1 MMMGESDGI
10 IPGFE
15 PGADNNLSTRRHEME
30 KRGLIV
36 LLVLAMTGSA
46 LACSAIGGA
55 TKGSG
60 RIVTSEVDVRGF
72 SGVTFAG
79 FGNLYIEVG
88 SAEELRIE
96 VDDNLISY
104 FEAEVDN
111 KMLTIK
117 VKEGASLEPSDEVNF
132 YLTVKELDTIV
143 LTGAGKIESAA
154 LRAEQFSVD
163 LSGAGD
169 LTLAGLNAGSL
180 NVDISGAGSLEIE
193 SGWVDEQT
201 VDISGAG
208 DYKAEGLQS
217 GSASLDITGAGSATV
232 WAVTELAVTGSGVG
246 KVEYAGN
253 PQLSTEGSV
262 SVKPISD

>member
-1 MMMGESDGI
+1 MK
-10 IPGFE
+10 
-15 PGADNNLSTRRHEME
+15 

-60 RIVTSEVDVRGF
+60 RVVTSEIDVRGF

-96 VDDNLISY
+96 VDDNLVSY
-104 FEAEVDN
+104 FEANVDN

-132 YLTVKELDTIV
+132 YLTVKELDAIV
-143 LTGAGKIESAA
+143 LTGAGKVESAP

-163 LSGAGD
+163 LSGAGE
-169 LTLAGLNAGSL
+169 LTIAGLTADSLDVDLSGAGDLEIESGYVGEQTV
-180 NVDISGAGSLEIE
+180 NISGAGSYI
-193 SGWVDEQT
+193 
-201 VDISGAG
+201 
-208 DYKAEGLQS
+208 AEKLQS
-217 GSASLDITGAGSATV
+217 GNADLDISGAGSATV
-232 WAVTELAVTGSGVG
+232 WAVTELTVTGSGVG
-246 KVEYAGN
+246 KVEYAGK

-262 SVKPISD
+262 SVKPLSD

>member
-1 MMMGESDGI
+1 MK
-10 IPGFE
+10 
-15 PGADNNLSTRRHEME
+15 

-60 RIVTSEVDVRGF
+60 RVVTSEIDVRGF

-104 FEAEVDN
+104 FEANVDS
-111 KMLTIK
+111 KMLTIG
-117 VKEGASLEPSDEVNF
+117 VKEGASLEPSDDVNF
-132 YLTVKELDTIV
+132 YLTVEELDTIV
-143 LTGAGKIESAA
+143 LSGAGKVESAA

-163 LSGAGD
+163 LSGAGE
-169 LTLAGLNAGSL
+169 LTIAGLTADSLDVDLSGAGDLEIESGYVGEQTV
-180 NVDISGAGSLEIE
+180 NISGAGSYI
-193 SGWVDEQT
+193 
-201 VDISGAG
+201 
-208 DYKAEGLQS
+208 AEKLQS
-217 GSASLDITGAGSATV
+217 GNADLDISGAGSATV
-232 WAVTELAVTGSGVG
+232 WAVTELTVTGSGVG
-246 KVEYAGN
+246 KVEYAGK

-262 SVKPISD
+262 SVKPLSD